1 MAKRKGKLIV
11 LEGVT
16 RSGKSTQAK
25 LVAAALADLGYNVSQ
40 DAEPTGGP
48 FGRVIRAVIER
59 RREDAPCAEAIHA
72 ANSLFRGRS
81 EIENKIVSVLR
92 AIWQGEYVSFLDMQL
107 IFMADRCWHCAFSL
121 RPLLDAGVNV
131 ICDRYAPSTLA
142 FGFGHGVELGEL
154 VHWHY
159 RILDKNYIVPAL
171 TIYVE
176 IPSGVA
182 IERMADGK
190 VNDIFETKMG
200 IEGTIQ
206 AYEDVWK
213 FGRSTR
219 QFGTMVYVRGD
230 RPIPK
235 VTENILFEARRI
247 LDI

>member
-1 MAKRKGKLIV
+1 MAKIKGKLIV
-11 LEGVT
+11 LEGIT

-25 LVAAALADLGYNVSQ
+25 LVTAALNDLGYNVSWE
-40 DAEPTGGP
+40 AEPTDGP

-72 ANSLFRGRS
+72 ANSLFKEKP
-81 EIENKIVSVLR
+81 EIRNKIISVLR
-92 AIWQGEYVSFLDMQL
+92 AIWQGEFVSFLDMQL
-107 IFMADRCWHCAFSL
+107 IFMADRCWHCVFSL
-121 RPLLDAGVNV
+121 RPLLDDGVNV

-159 RILDKNYIVPAL
+159 RVLGKEYVVPAL

-176 IPSGVA
+176 IQSEVA

-200 IEGTIQ
+200 INGTIQ

-235 VTENILFEARRI
+235 VTESILFEVRRV
-247 LDI
+247 LDS